1 MKPPVL
7 NRNDITE
14 KKQTPIKISGE
25 NGNEVSEVLRISGVN
40 NETKLTINNTFNS
53 FFENVQVWINR
64 AKDIEVTDENQTAEM
79 EHARNIRLKIREIR
93 IEADKVRKLMKDES
107 LRYNKAVQ
115 GVYNILEY
123 MIKPV
128 EDDLMKKEKF
138 VEIKEQERK
147 DALAEARVSEML
159 EYIDLGYVPDGYDY
173 GEMAEEDYKRLLT
186 MGKKMK
192 HEAEKE
198 VNEIEAKRL
207 KEEEA
212 KRKEDERIRA
222 ENEHLKKEADEREKA
237 EKVQRAKEAK
247 ERKVIEDKARKE
259 REDLEAK
266 AQVEREAKEKLEADN
281 RKREEAESQKAEREA
296 ETKRQAELSPDKD
309 KLKAFAESL
318 IVITK
323 PTLQNKMAVLILDK
337 AISDLKHMSDEIIQ
351 QAKTI

>member
-198 VNEIEAKRL
+198 ADEIEAKRL

-237 EKVQRAKEAK
+237 E
-247 ERKVIEDKARKE
+247 
-259 REDLEAK
+259 
-266 AQVEREAKEKLEADN
+266 
-281 RKREEAESQKAEREA
+281 SQKAEQKA

-309 KLKAFAESL
+309 KLIVFATSL
-318 IVITK
+318 LEIVK
-323 PTLQNKMAVLILDK
+323 PTLKDSTASAILNMAIQKLENLSSEIIEKSK
-337 AISDLKHMSDEIIQ
+337 AI
-351 QAKTI
+351 